1 MGRTVPTLEQGGQA
15 EISFKKIFANK
26 MNHQFLICTFLFGVI
41 LSAPKESFMEMEA
54 SGDIERM
61 ELGSGDEGSGL
72 VPRLNIED
80 LGSGDME
87 AIIKLVEDEDEEG
100 SGMSGLRSR
109 IDIEMIGSGDFEE
122 EYEGSGEDFRA
133 AELSDEGSSDDY
145 AVLKLVEE
153 MEEISEMGSGDF
165 RIDLEEMASGMEDMD
180 VGVKIIEDDNVEESG
195 DEVDESL
202 EASTEIVSQKPRNI
216 KHDPLKKIK
225 TALASAAEDVRD
237 AKLNLAK
244 SVLKAKKDILEAK
257 KGIAKHFKKK
267 LQSS

>member
-15 EISFKKIFANK
+15 EISFKKIFSNN

-54 SGDIERM
+54 SGDIERI
-61 ELGSGDEGSGL
+61 ELGSGDAGSGL

-87 AIIKLVEDEDEEG
+87 AIIKLVEDEEG

-109 IDIEMIGSGDFEE
+109 IDIEIIGSGDFEE

-180 VGVKIIEDDNVEESG
+180 VGVKIIEDDTVEESG
-195 DEVDESL
+195 NEEDESV

-216 KHDPLKKIK
+216 KHSPLKKIK
-225 TALASAAEDVRD
+225 TALASAADDVRD

>member
-54 SGDIERM
+54 SGDIERI

-122 EYEGSGEDFRA
+122 EYEV
-133 AELSDEGSSDDY
+133 SDEGSGDDY
-145 AVLKLVEE
+145 AVLKLMEE

-165 RIDLEEMASGMEDMD
+165 RIDLEGMASGMEDMD

-244 SVLKAKKDILEAK
+244 VFLKQRKI
-257 KGIAKHFKKK
+257 F
-267 LQSS
+267 